1 MALNHFK
8 ARHFAAKHYT
18 TLGALLGDVVAVVT
32 DWLLRARRR
41 LRR

>member
-8 ARHFAAKHYT
+8 AKHFKAKHYT
-18 TLGALLGDVVAVVT
+18 TLGSLLGEVVAVVT
-32 DWLLRARRR
+32 EWLLRARRR